1 MVRKS
6 DLNGEQHSA
15 IIGPLRVYPGKL
27 AVSRAFGDIRAK
39 KSKYGGKK
47 GVIIAEPEIK
57 ILKIKKNHDFI
68 VLAINLFPATPNINF
83 P

>member
-6 DLNGEQHSA
+6 ELQDGEQHSA

-68 VLAINLFPATPNINF
+68 VLHVCIK
-83 P
+83 